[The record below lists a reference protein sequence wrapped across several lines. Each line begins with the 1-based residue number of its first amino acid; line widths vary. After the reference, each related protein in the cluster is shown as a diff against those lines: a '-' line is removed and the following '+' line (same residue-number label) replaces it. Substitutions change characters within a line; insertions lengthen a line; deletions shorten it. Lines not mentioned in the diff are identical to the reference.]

1 MKGYTLIHVAAR
13 TGVDAG
19 QLSKLERGQMAT
31 VSTNVQ
37 KVCTYLQIPAT
48 TGNLPPTR
56 VGSLLDELVANLPG
70 SEPAV
75 AKLVTAIQEM
85 VLSVAAH
92 AGHKKAG

>member
-1 MKGYTLIHVAAR
+1 MV
-13 TGVDAG
+13 
-19 QLSKLERGQMAT
+19 T

-37 KVCTYLQIPAT
+37 KICTFLRIPAT

-56 VGSLLDELVANLPG
+56 AGSLLDELVAGLPG

-75 AKLVTAIQEM
+75 ARLVTAIQEM

-92 AGHKKAG
+92 SGKKKAD